1 MERLA
6 PPTSLSLQRR
16 APLLLVL
23 LVGAGVAWAFTVDRA
38 RDMGG
43 MPGAMGLDLLAFIA
57 MWGLM
62 MTAMMLPSAA
72 PFASLYG
79 RTFGSRPIRRAIEFV
94 GGYLLVWT
102 LSGVPA
108 FGLAW
113 LAGKAAHAEPAVG
126 TVFAVTIFAAAGV
139 YQLTPI
145 KYRCLS
151 HCRTPMGD
159 VIHYAGYRGPLRD
172 LRVGAHHGVFCFSC
186 CWSLMAL
193 MAAFGFMNLWAM
205 VALATIVAI
214 EKLWSRGE
222 GFARL
227 TGVAAIALAVAVI
240 FEPAVAPGLDGS
252 GTRGDG
258 IMAMVMTEP

>member
-1 MERLA
+1 
-6 PPTSLSLQRR
+6 
-16 APLLLVL
+16 
-23 LVGAGVAWAFTVDRA
+23 
-38 RDMGG
+38 
-43 MPGAMGLDLLAFIA
+43 MPGTMGMDLLAFIA

-79 RTFGSRPIRRAIEFV
+79 RTFRNQRVRRAVEFV

-113 LAGKAAHAEPAVG
+113 LAGEAARATPALGTALAVG
-126 TVFAVTIFAAAGV
+126 IFAACGV
-139 YQLTPI
+139 YQLTPL

-151 HCRTPMGD
+151 HCRSPIGD
-159 VIHYAGYRGPLRD
+159 LLHYSNYRGPFRD
-172 LRVGAHHGVFCFSC
+172 LRVGAHHGLFCFSC

-205 VALATIVAI
+205 VALAAIVAI

-222 GFARL
+222 SFARL
-227 TGVAAIALAVAVI
+227 TGVAALGLAIVVI
-240 FEPAVAPGLDGS
+240 FEPGIAGGLDG
-252 GTRGDG
+252 GGMTD
-258 IMAMVMTEP
+258 AMTGAMSMD

>member
-1 MERLA
+1 MERVTA
-6 PPTSLSLQRR
+6 ASPSFNLQRY
-16 APLLLVL
+16 APQLLVL
-23 LVGAGVAWAFTVDRA
+23 LVVAGAAWAFTVDRA

-43 MPGAMGLDLLAFIA
+43 MPGTMGMDLLAFIA

-72 PFASLYG
+72 PFAALYVRG
-79 RTFGSRPIRRAIEFV
+79 FHSHPLRRTIEFV

-102 LSGVPA
+102 LVGVPA

-113 LAGKAAHAEPAVG
+113 LAGEAARAEPAAGVALAV
-126 TVFAVTIFAAAGV
+126 TVFAACGL
-139 YQLTPI
+139 YQLTPL
-145 KYRCLS
+145 KYRCLA
-151 HCRTPMGD
+151 HCRTPLGD
-159 VIHYAGYRGPLRD
+159 VIHYANYRGPLRD
-172 LRVGAHHGVFCFSC
+172 LRVGAHHGIFCFSC

-222 GFARL
+222 AFGRL

-240 FEPAVAPGLDGS
+240 FEPGIAPGLDGS
-252 GTRGDG
+252 GMLGAGR
-258 IMAMVMTEP
+258 MVIG

>member
-1 MERLA
+1 MERVTA
-6 PPTSLSLQRR
+6 APTSLSLQRY
-16 APLLLVL
+16 APQLLVL
-23 LVGAGVAWAFTVDRA
+23 LVGAGAAWAFTVDRA
-38 RDMGG
+38 RGMGG
-43 MPGAMGLDLLAFIA
+43 MPGTMGMDLLAFIA

-72 PFASLYG
+72 PFAALYG
-79 RTFGSRPIRRAIEFV
+79 RTFDSRPVRRTIEFV

-102 LSGVPA
+102 LIGVPA

-113 LAGKAAHAEPAVG
+113 LAGEAARAQPAVG
-126 TVFAVTIFAAAGV
+126 TALAVTVFAVAGL
-139 YQLTPI
+139 YQLTSL

-159 VIHYAGYRGPLRD
+159 MIHYASYRGPLRD
-172 LRVGAHHGVFCFSC
+172 LRVGAHRGLFCFSC

-205 VALATIVAI
+205 VAIATIVAI

-222 GFARL
+222 AFGRF
-227 TGVAAIALAVAVI
+227 TGGVALVLAIVVI
-240 FEPAVAPGLDGS
+240 FVPDVAPGLAGS
-252 GTRGDG
+252 GLAAG
-258 IMAMVMTEP
+258 VMD